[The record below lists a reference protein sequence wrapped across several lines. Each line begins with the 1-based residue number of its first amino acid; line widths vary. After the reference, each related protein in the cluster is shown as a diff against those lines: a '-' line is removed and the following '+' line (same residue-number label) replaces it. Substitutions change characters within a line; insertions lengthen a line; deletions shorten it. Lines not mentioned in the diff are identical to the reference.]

1 LTCLLQPLSL
11 VWVWL
16 YLVLVTVILLILVI
30 LAWNTLTTAESFDN
44 LLGSNNFS
52 CEWTS
57 YFFYDRRGNLS
68 LTTSGYCFK
77 NWPTDDILLAFN
89 QNKELFVTECCFVE
103 ELKMFGLSPFMSDC
117 AIEKVAG
124 KSENTEE
131 SDQDQNEVIII

>member
-1 LTCLLQPLSL
+1 MAQVLL
-11 VWVWL
+11 L
-16 YLVLVTVILLILVI
+16 YLLLIDDY
-30 LAWNTLTTAESFDN
+30 TLTTAESFDN

-103 ELKMFGLSPFMSDC
+103 ELKMFGLS
-117 AIEKVAG
+117 
-124 KSENTEE
+124 ENTEE
-131 SDQDQNEVIII
+131 SDQDQMRLLLFKSENEYICSVIHVYFMYHKSCSVMNIYVA

>member
-1 LTCLLQPLSL
+1 M
-11 VWVWL
+11 
-16 YLVLVTVILLILVI
+16 
-30 LAWNTLTTAESFDN
+30 TTAESFDN

-117 AIEKVAG
+117 AIEKLQERVRILKNQIKIKMRLLLF
-124 KSENTEE
+124 KSENEYIC
-131 SDQDQNEVIII
+131 SLIHLYFMYHKSCKCSVMNIYVA